1 MFKRINDSNISLH
14 ESDEDIDDDDL
25 EDYDNEY
32 QKDDPDVQDI
42 NWF

>member
-1 MFKRINDSNISLH
+1 MFKRINDNKIPLE

-25 EDYDNEY
+25 DDYDNEY
-32 QKDDPDVQDI
+32 PEDDPDVQDI